1 MGVVNACRAGM
12 MERSQ
17 VADSGLWA
25 LCLVARYHGV
35 AVDPAALAQRF
46 RTAEGLD
53 EAAIL
58 RAGRSLGLK
67 CRACTLSEARMRKA
81 PLPVIAA
88 LRGGGFVLILRLAGD
103 DLLVQRGED
112 VAPARL
118 AWVDFGR
125 EWNGRLILITRRH
138 GLETAARRF
147 GWRWF
152 VPFILKYRAYLL
164 EVLLASFM
172 LQLFA
177 LVTPLFFQV
186 VIDKVLVHKGL
197 TTLDVLAGGLLVVS
211 LFDALLAG
219 LRGYV
224 FSHTSNRIDVALGAA
239 LFRHLL
245 RLPIAYFEHRR
256 VGDTVARVRE
266 LETLRQFL
274 TGSSLTLLVD
284 VSFTLVFFAVMYL
297 YSPRLTLVV
306 AGVLPVYVLLAVSVT
321 PALRARLNE
330 KFDRGA
336 DSQAFL
342 VETVAGIET
351 LKASAVEAGAGQ
363 RWEERLAAYVAAG
376 FRAGNLANIAGQC
389 AQLINKLMTLLIL
402 WLGARLAIDG
412 AITVGQLVAF
422 NMLAGRVAG
431 PILRLSQLWQDLQ
444 QAGISLARL
453 GDILD
458 AAPEPGFRPGHIAL
472 TEAPGAVVFERVVF
486 RYRSDG
492 PEVLRGIDLRVAQG
506 EVIGIVGRSG
516 SGKSTLAKLIQ
527 GLHVPCSGRV
537 LINGVDLAQLD
548 SSWLRSRLG
557 VVLQDSRL
565 FNRTVRENIA
575 LADPGLPMA
584 RVIQAARM
592 AGAHD
597 FILDL
602 AQGYDTVIGEYGA
615 ALSGGQ
621 RQRIAI
627 ARALITDP
635 SILIFDE
642 ASSALDYESE
652 YALQRNMRYICKGR
666 TVFLI
671 AHRLSTLRH
680 ADRIIVLDQG
690 RVVEQGD
697 HSDLLARAGYYARL
711 HRHQLGMA

>member
-1 MGVVNACRAGM
+1 
-12 MERSQ
+12 MEQSQ
-17 VADSGLWA
+17 AVDSGLQA
-25 LCLVARYHGV
+25 LCLVARLNGL
-35 AVDPAALAQRF
+35 AVDPAALGQRF
-46 RTAEGLD
+46 RSGGGGFD
-53 EAAIL
+53 ETAIL
-58 RAGRSLGLK
+58 RAGRALGLK
-67 CRACTLSEARMRKA
+67 CRACGSSTARLGKV
-81 PLPVIAA
+81 PLPVIAG
-88 LRGGGFVLILRLAGD
+88 LRDGGFVLILKVSEDG
-103 DLLVQRGED
+103 LLVQRGGD
-112 VAPARL
+112 STPVSL
-118 AWVDFGR
+118 DWDTFTDD
-125 EWNGRLILITRRH
+125 WNGRLILLTRRH
-138 GLETAARRF
+138 RLEAAARRF
-147 GWRWF
+147 SFHWF
-152 VPFILKYRAYLL
+152 LPFILKYRPYLL

-172 LQLFA
+172 LQVFA

-224 FSHTSNRIDVALGAA
+224 FSHTSNRIDAALGAE

-245 RLPIAYFEHRR
+245 RLPIAYFETRR

-266 LETLRQFL
+266 LETIRQFI
-274 TGSSLTLLVD
+274 TGSSLTLVVD
-284 VSFTLVFFAVMYL
+284 VSFTLVFFAVMFL
-297 YSPRLTLVV
+297 YSPWLTLIV
-306 AGVLPVYVLLAVSVT
+306 AGALPFYVLLAVLVT
-321 PALRARLNE
+321 PLLRARLNE
-330 KFDRGA
+330 KFNRGA

-342 VETVAGIET
+342 VESIAGIET
-351 LKASAVEAGAGQ
+351 LKSSAVEAGVGQ
-363 RWEERLAAYVAAG
+363 RWEERLAAYVTAA
-376 FRAGNLANIAGQC
+376 FRAGNLSNIASQC

-422 NMLAGRVAG
+422 NMLAARVAG
-431 PILRLSQLWQDLQ
+431 PILRLSQLWQDFQ

-453 GDILD
+453 GDILN
-458 AAPEPGFRPGHIAL
+458 ASPEPGYRPGRTAL
-472 TEAPGAVVFERVVF
+472 AGNPGEVCFEAVRF
-486 RYRSDG
+486 RYRDEG
-492 PEVLRGIDLRVAQG
+492 PEVLQGIDLRVRQG
-506 EVIGIVGRSG
+506 EVIGIVGHSG

-527 GLHVPCSGRV
+527 GLYTPSAGRV
-537 LINGVDLAQLD
+537 LIDGVDLTLID
-548 SSWLRSRLG
+548 SAWLRSRLG

-575 LADPGLPMA
+575 LADPSLPMA

-597 FILDL
+597 FILEL
-602 AQGYDTVIGEYGA
+602 AEGYDSLIGEYGA
-615 ALSGGQ
+615 NLSGGQ

-635 SILIFDE
+635 AILIFDE
-642 ASSALDYESE
+642 ATSALDYESE
-652 YALQRNMRYICKGR
+652 YALQQNMRYICKGR

-697 HSDLLARAGYYARL
+697 HQGLLGQAGYYARL
-711 HRHQLGMA
+711 YRHQFGLAGGGA